1 VNELKFF
8 QNIAH
13 LNKRF
18 WVSLNPEQLPEEDLD
33 WVRSQ
38 LSENEFAHWERL
50 PLADQSHS
58 FQVAKQTQSLIGGQ
72 EKSFIAAALL
82 HDIGKLE
89 SGFGTFGRVFAT
101 VFCFFYPPTRM
112 EKWQERDK
120 GLRRR
125 LLDYSNHPSIGAK
138 LLNDLDSQQETIAWV
153 LEHHSE
159 KENWV
164 TPKEI
169 GEALSSAD
177 ND

>member
-1 VNELKFF
+1 MNKLKFF
-8 QNIAH
+8 QNIFH

-18 WVSLNPEQLPEEDLD
+18 WLSLKPKQLSDKDIHWVS
-33 WVRSQ
+33 SQ
-38 LSENEFAHWERL
+38 LSQSEFTYWTKL
-50 PLADQSHS
+50 PLADKSHS
-58 FQVAKQTQSLIGGQ
+58 FQVAKQTQSLIGDR
-72 EKSFIAAALL
+72 EKVFIAAALL

-101 VFCFFYPPTRM
+101 ISCSIFSSTKI
-112 EKWQERDK
+112 EKWKLKEE

-125 LLDYSNHPSIGAK
+125 LADYSNHPAIGAD
-138 LLNDLDSQQETIAWV
+138 LLKGLDSEEQTITWV

-159 KENWV
+159 KEKWT
-164 TPKEI
+164 TPKII